1 MRSTARPGPA
11 ASSRAFSPAF
21 ASGQRPYVSGVCA
34 AAPWPQPEEGGLYGA
49 VQGRGIV
56 ENVRDANVVEDWDI
70 QRLKI
75 GEAIIGLPGG
85 NPSASSSCEP
95 SKGGKDMDM
104 QKRPVIRVL
113 NALWPGL
120 GVAAG
125 GLVICGLL
133 LACVPTPTPTEG
145 DVDASRPA
153 GAESSEGM
161 DADQSSEIGTSNE
174 DQHLKKKYEE
184 DIASG
189 AATAETYLELAE
201 YWMDRGDADRAER
214 VLRQGLED
222 TGGDTDIGKALEE
235 LSRRAGSRGA
245 SAREVSARYL

>member
-1 MRSTARPGPA
+1 
-11 ASSRAFSPAF
+11 
-21 ASGQRPYVSGVCA
+21 
-34 AAPWPQPEEGGLYGA
+34 
-49 VQGRGIV
+49 
-56 ENVRDANVVEDWDI
+56 
-70 QRLKI
+70 
-75 GEAIIGLPGG
+75 
-85 NPSASSSCEP
+85 
-95 SKGGKDMDM
+95 M

-113 NALWPGL
+113 NALMACL

-133 LACVPTPTPTEG
+133 LACVPTPTLTEG
-145 DVDASRPA
+145 DVDAGRPA
-153 GAESSEGM
+153 GAESSERM

-174 DQHLKKKYEE
+174 DQHLLEKYEE

-222 TGGDTDIGKALEE
+222 TSGDTDIGKALEE
-235 LSRRAGSRGA
+235 LTGEPVAGPLPPENFGEILMMKPVICCGPTCTNTTTRDG
-245 SAREVSARYL
+245 